1 MAERDEERKLEELLD
16 SMLAAYSAAEPRPGL
31 ETRIVANLRTQGSQ
45 SDGRS
50 WGRFWLWAGAG
61 VAAAVA
67 ALVFAVLHR
76 PAERPIP
83 TPAEIVRS
91 TPKPAPDTSSP
102 AKPLQESSKAVRH
115 ALHKPAVVQ
124 VADMR
129 PDAFPTPTP
138 LSEQERLLLRYLAG
152 TPKEEI
158 VAQSHVD
165 EPPQDSLP
173 ENQTALPGPAINNS
187 HLSNTR

>member
-1 MAERDEERKLEELLD
+1 MAERDEEQKLEELLN

-31 ETRIVANLRTQGSQ
+31 ETRIVANLRAQGSQ
-45 SDGRS
+45 GDRRS
-50 WGRFWLWAGAG
+50 WSRVWLLAGAG

-76 PAERPIP
+76 PAERSQAPAVIVKSPPQVAPDTANQSKPVSEISKGVPHLRHKAAVVQEADTRPDVFP
-83 TPAEIVRS
+83 TPA
-91 TPKPAPDTSSP
+91 
-102 AKPLQESSKAVRH
+102 
-115 ALHKPAVVQ
+115 
-124 VADMR
+124 
-129 PDAFPTPTP
+129 P
-138 LSEQERLLLRYLAG
+138 LSKQERLLLRYLAG
-152 TPKEEI
+152 TPREEI

-187 HLSNTR
+187 QLSNSR